1 MDNRFR
7 LSIID
12 STPAYVEE
20 IGEYEDCIEHIV
32 SFCDCE
38 PLDAFRQSEIKT
50 ALASRGEEEFEIS
63 IVETKETYYINLN
76 TGLGWGSY
84 DKGEWTL
91 FRAAKHQCFDM
102 FDN

>member
-20 IGEYEDCIEHIV
+20 IGEYETGIEDIV
-32 SFCDCE
+32 NNLGTE
-38 PLDAFRQSEIKT
+38 TIDAFIGCNIQT
-50 ALASRGEEEFEIS
+50 AIASRGEEELEIT
-63 IVETKETYYINLN
+63 IVETKKAYYININ
-76 TGLGWGSY
+76 TGLGWCGY
-84 DKGEWTL
+84 DKEGWTMY
-91 FRAAKHQCFDM
+91 RAAKDQCFDM

>member
-20 IGEYEDCIEHIV
+20 LGEYEDCI
-32 SFCDCE
+32 
-38 PLDAFRQSEIKT
+38 
-50 ALASRGEEEFEIS
+50 ASKGEEEFEIT
-63 IVETKETYYINLN
+63 IVETKDVYYINLN

>member
-20 IGEYEDCIEHIV
+20 IEEYEDCIEHIV

-38 PLDAFRQSEIKT
+38 ALNAFRHSEIKT
-50 ALASRGEEEFEIS
+50 ALASKGEEEFEIT
-63 IVETKETYYINLN
+63 IVETKDVYYINLN